1 MTSLQIEIGPKD
13 TLPLILAQ
21 RAAATPDRSF
31 VEEVDGASY
40 TYQQFHHLVKK
51 WAQVYRSL
59 GVAEGDRVAIFMPPA
74 INTAASWLG
83 LSWLKAIEV
92 PINTNYLGDMLHYII
107 SDSGAKVLLIDDRY
121 LDRLTDVADRLPNL
135 ESVIVMSARA
145 ELPRLKPT
153 LIDGDR
159 LLTTST
165 GIEDVEAPKPWN
177 LAGILYTG
185 GTTGP
190 SKGVMIPWGYYMNSI
205 QTLNYLGPDD
215 AFYAP
220 FPMFHGTGKVPFLA
234 MVAFGGRVVI
244 REQFRTQDF
253 WRDVDNHKCTIS
265 ILLPAMAKWVLA
277 LPSSDDDKKHSL
289 KYVTM
294 ISDIDAFRKRF
305 NVIVNTHFGMTEAG
319 VPLGRNNVTD
329 NFTSC
334 GKVKPGY
341 EVRIVDDLDYEV
353 PVGEVGE
360 LIVRTSQPWTLSQG
374 YFGKPEKT
382 WEAWRNGWLHTGD
395 AMRRDAEGNH
405 YFVDRKRDYMRRR
418 GENISSFEVEAI
430 VSQHPDLTGVAAI
443 GVPSEHGEDEVK
455 IVATRRPGST
465 LTPEELIRFLI
476 PRMPRFMVPRYIEFV
491 DVLPR
496 TPSTQHVRKVELRVN
511 PLNENTWDREAAG
524 IEIPR

>member
-1 MTSLQIEIGPKD
+1 MQDGKIDIGPKD
-13 TLPLILAQ
+13 TLPLILSK
-21 RAAATPDRSF
+21 RAEADGDRVF
-31 VEEVDGASY
+31 VEEVGKESL
-40 TYQQFHHLVKK
+40 TYRQFDELVKK
-51 WAQVYRSL
+51 WAHVYHTL
-59 GVAEGDRVAIFMPPA
+59 GVVQGDRVAVFMPPSV
-74 INTAASWLG
+74 NTAASWLG
-83 LSWLKAIEV
+83 LAWLKAIEV
-92 PINTNYLGDMLHYII
+92 PINTNYLGDMLHYIL
-107 SDSGAKVLLIDDRY
+107 SDSGTKVLLIDDRY
-121 LDRLTDVADRLPNL
+121 LDRLLDVADRLPHL
-135 ESVIVMSARA
+135 ETVVVMSARSG
-145 ELPRLKPT
+145 LPMLKARLV
-153 LIDGDR
+153 DGDS
-159 LLTTST
+159 LIASVSAATDLM
-165 GIEDVEAPKPWN
+165 PPNPWD

-190 SKGVMIPWGYYMNSI
+190 SKGVMIPWGYYMHSVK
-205 QTLNYLGPDD
+205 TLDYLGPDD

-220 FPMFHGTGKVPFLA
+220 FPMFHGTGKVPFLG
-234 MVAFGGRVVI
+234 MIVCGGRVVI
-244 REQFRTQDF
+244 REQFKTQAF
-253 WRDVDNHKCTIS
+253 WPDVDTYKCTIS

-277 LPSSDDDKKHSL
+277 LPPSPDDKKHSL

-294 ISDIDAFRKRF
+294 ISDMQAFRERF

-334 GKVKPGY
+334 GTVKPGY

-360 LIVRTSQPWTLSQG
+360 LIVRTSEPWTLSQG

-382 WEAWRNGWLHTGD
+382 MEAWRNGWLHTGD
-395 AMRRDAEGNH
+395 AMRRDAEGNF

-430 VSQHPDLTGVAAI
+430 VSQHPDITGVAAI

-455 IVATRRPGST
+455 IVATRKEGST
-465 LTPEELIRFLI
+465 LSHEELIRFLI
-476 PRMPRFMVPRYIEFV
+476 PRMPRFMIPRYVEFV
-491 DVLPR
+491 DALPR

-524 IEIPR
+524 IEIPK